1 MKRKRLLAIVMVL
14 AFMSTFMVSTT
25 IAAPAEK
32 ALECLD
38 DHDGEHEVIVHY
50 DDAALSSGDI
60 DLSWDDNGDEIRQ
73 ESIILLARWVST
85 GWFSGYWEPIGTPP
99 DPEYYTT
106 THFPSWGLL
115 QQYYEYELIQ
125 PNPEHV
131 GIFTV
136 DVDESAA
143 ASGYR
148 VKNYTVVE
156 SVYANHEPN
165 PGSVVSSSTW
175 IESSVPFEITAPCYD
190 SPGKID
196 WDVTV
201 NLEVEATFVSD
212 DGTSAVWVD
221 QGGTPVAPT
230 ISDPFFTGWDPELGP
245 ISVPT
250 TFTAQYRDPVPHLT
264 LTKEADPADGV
275 DAGDVVTYTFTITN
289 DGETT
294 VSGITLSDAGVTFA
308 DGATD
313 IGDLSPGASAVVTGT
328 YTITETDMFAGE
340 YVNTATATGGYN
352 DETVEATD
360 TVTVDVIDAD
370 PSISLVKSTDDVAPD
385 LGETV
390 TYTFTVTN
398 TGNVTLYGVG
408 LEDATAVFA
417 AGDDEIG
424 TMLPGATATRT
435 AERIVTEDDLWTG
448 SMYNQATAT
457 GYDQMQSMVTSS
469 SALTID
475 TADVNPELTMLK
487 EVNTE
492 GGVDLGDT
500 VDYTITVTNSGNVT
514 LFDVTVQDEKAE
526 GLTNEGNI
534 GTMVPGQVAVLYG
547 TYTITEADIWY
558 GLVEN
563 TAAGSGLTAEEGVV
577 TAESSTEFNTAD
589 INPGV
594 SITKSSDT
602 ETAQVLLIGETVT
615 YTFEVTNTG
624 NVTIEEVTITDSAI
638 GYDETVSVD
647 LAPGESVVIALTGS
661 YTIQEIDSFEGSFTN
676 VAQVVG
682 YAGSGEYSSEPADS
696 NEVTVLV
703 QAAEPMISIT
713 KEALLEDG
721 PLPAAGDLLS
731 YEITVVNNGN
741 VTIYDIMVEDLMI
754 GLSEGPFTL
763 APGESQVFTL
773 ADVYE
778 VTESDMFI
786 GVVANLAETMGYT
799 ETQVMVTDSAIAE
812 VDVEDAAPEL
822 TITKTSERPTYYVG
836 EKIEYTIT
844 VENTGNVTVYDGDIV
859 DDLLGGIIDS
869 YQSIAPGETISVSG
883 EYVTDEN
890 DRPGVTNVAYSYGF
904 VYGGGTGIDFIV
916 VRGPFD
922 GQLEGPSDD
931 LIGPLD
937 GGFRDLVSA
946 MVGDETELF
955 VSVINRPAP
964 KIPGIMVTIVPDST
978 LVETGTEVVFT
989 ITVTNIGTAVL
1000 NDVNVVDEDLGVN
1013 QTIPMLFV
1021 GTNQEITV
1029 PMVMEEEGMFE
1040 TTVTATGSV
1049 PGVGSVASTD
1059 STSVEVIADEEIPEN
1074 PPEEPEVP
1082 VIPPEEPVPGDTTEN
1097 PQTGA
1102 IPFGALSAS
1111 GLIAFGAGVL
1121 GLIFRKKEDEE

>member
-1 MKRKRLLAIVMVL
+1 
-14 AFMSTFMVSTT
+14 
-25 IAAPAEK
+25 
-32 ALECLD
+32 
-38 DHDGEHEVIVHY
+38 
-50 DDAALSSGDI
+50 
-60 DLSWDDNGDEIRQ
+60 
-73 ESIILLARWVST
+73 
-85 GWFSGYWEPIGTPP
+85 
-99 DPEYYTT
+99 
-106 THFPSWGLL
+106 
-115 QQYYEYELIQ
+115 
-125 PNPEHV
+125 
-131 GIFTV
+131 
-136 DVDESAA
+136 
-143 ASGYR
+143 
-148 VKNYTVVE
+148 
-156 SVYANHEPN
+156 
-165 PGSVVSSSTW
+165 
-175 IESSVPFEITAPCYD
+175 
-190 SPGKID
+190 
-196 WDVTV
+196 
-201 NLEVEATFVSD
+201 
-212 DGTSAVWVD
+212 
-221 QGGTPVAPT
+221 
-230 ISDPFFTGWDPELGP
+230 
-245 ISVPT
+245 
-250 TFTAQYRDPVPHLT
+250 
-264 LTKEADPADGV
+264 
-275 DAGDVVTYTFTITN
+275 
-289 DGETT
+289 
-294 VSGITLSDAGVTFA
+294 
-308 DGATD
+308 
-313 IGDLSPGASAVVTGT
+313 
-328 YTITETDMFAGE
+328 
-340 YVNTATATGGYN
+340 
-352 DETVEATD
+352 
-360 TVTVDVIDAD
+360 
-370 PSISLVKSTDDVAPD
+370 
-385 LGETV
+385 
-390 TYTFTVTN
+390 
-398 TGNVTLYGVG
+398 
-408 LEDATAVFA
+408 
-417 AGDDEIG
+417 
-424 TMLPGATATRT
+424 
-435 AERIVTEDDLWTG
+435 
-448 SMYNQATAT
+448 
-457 GYDQMQSMVTSS
+457 
-469 SALTID
+469 
-475 TADVNPELTMLK
+475 
-487 EVNTE
+487 
-492 GGVDLGDT
+492 
-500 VDYTITVTNSGNVT
+500 
-514 LFDVTVQDEKAE
+514 
-526 GLTNEGNI
+526 
-534 GTMVPGQVAVLYG
+534 
-547 TYTITEADIWY
+547 
-558 GLVEN
+558 
-563 TAAGSGLTAEEGVV
+563 
-577 TAESSTEFNTAD
+577 
-589 INPGV
+589 
-594 SITKSSDT
+594 
-602 ETAQVLLIGETVT
+602 
-615 YTFEVTNTG
+615 
-624 NVTIEEVTITDSAI
+624 
-638 GYDETVSVD
+638 
-647 LAPGESVVIALTGS
+647 
-661 YTIQEIDSFEGSFTN
+661 IQEIDSFEGSFTN

-773 ADVYE
+773 SDVYE
-778 VTESDMFI
+778 VTEADMFI

-822 TITKTSERPTYYVG
+822 TITKTSERPIYYVG

-904 VYGGGTGIDFIV
+904 VYGGGTGIDFIII
-916 VRGPFD
+916 RGPFD

-1000 NDVNVVDEDLGVN
+1000 NDVTIVDEDLGIN

-1111 GLIAFGAGVL
+1111 GLLAFGAGVL